1 MEKFH
6 QLRIEKVMVTF
17 HVKKT
22 KNCTHLNEWLS
33 AQTELTNI
41 ETAIIDMALERYEQQ
56 ADSWNESDGSGRPST
71 GLYVGCHVIGSHRRT
86 AGFLLP

>member
-1 MEKFH
+1 METMKQVQNIERFH
-6 QLRIEKVMVTF
+6 QLRSEKVMVTF

-56 ADSWNESDGSGRPST
+56 ADGWNEEEFKMNCVGSPI
-71 GLYVGCHVIGSHRRT
+71 Y
-86 AGFLLP
+86 